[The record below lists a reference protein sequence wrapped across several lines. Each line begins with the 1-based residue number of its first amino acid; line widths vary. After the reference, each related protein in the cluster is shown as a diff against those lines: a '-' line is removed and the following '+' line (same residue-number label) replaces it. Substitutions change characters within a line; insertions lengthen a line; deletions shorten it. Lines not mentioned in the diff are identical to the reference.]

1 MLVGAN
7 LTLLLGPQTRLGLA
21 INALVRQQRGLLK
34 KADLHA
40 LPARLSQP
48 LMRRHLDPD
57 APLGA
62 RQEAFAKD
70 TEGATFLSAVS
81 FLGPPPVSLG
91 DRELLPEA
99 ERWLAALGELSPRSH
114 IILTIDRLPAFFMA
128 AKSAPLERR
137 VRATPWEVLYEL
149 SWSDLIDE
157 ILVALPDCKLSVLTP
172 DLAAVRSPETL
183 KLLFGEAADAF
194 PDPYVLLRAM
204 ISETGHVVLDR
215 LLGEGTPSVT
225 TLEDLNSSLSTVPSA
240 EMISERLGM
249 DKLTQTLL
257 NQRFEED
264 LEAIGEMA
272 GIEVL

>member
-21 INALVRQQRGLLK
+21 INALVRQQAGLFK
-34 KADLHA
+34 KAGLRT

-48 LMRRHLDPD
+48 LMRRHLDPEEALD
-57 APLGA
+57 A
-62 RQEAFAKD
+62 RREAFSKD
-70 TEGATFLSAVS
+70 IEGTTFLSAVS

-91 DRELLPEA
+91 ERELLPEA
-99 ERWLAALGELSPRSH
+99 ERWLAALGELSPSSH

-128 AKSAPLERR
+128 AGSAPLERR
-137 VRATPWEVLYEL
+137 VRNTPWEVLYEL
-149 SWSDLIDE
+149 SWSDLIGE

-172 DLAAVRSPETL
+172 GLAAVRSPETL
-183 KLLFGEAADAF
+183 KLLFGDAADAL
-194 PDPYVLLRAM
+194 PDPYVLLRAV

-215 LLGEGTPSVT
+215 LLAEGTPSIT
-225 TLEDLNSSLSTVPSA
+225 TLEDLSTSLSTVPTA
-240 EMISERLGM
+240 EMIHERLGM

-264 LEAIGEMA
+264 LEVIGEMA